1 MILVVMVSMLA
12 GQLVM
17 LSHDVSLL
25 GYLVASS
32 VFHNRQREDVYWLS
46 REGRLL
52 GVIPCLGS
60 GPHSFC
66 TKSTSH
72 LVKLT
77 KIIQEHLLSLTMAMV
92 GLVVLTLKLIP
103 P

>member
-12 GQLVM
+12 YQLVM
-17 LSHDVSLL
+17 LSHDMSLL

-32 VFHNRQREDVYWLS
+32 VFHNRQREDVNWLS

-66 TKSTSH
+66 TKY
-72 LVKLT
+72 L
-77 KIIQEHLLSLTMAMV
+77 EHKSSSKDDKDVSGTYTFFNDGYGGISSV
-92 GLVVLTLKLIP
+92 RLIP

>member
-1 MILVVMVSMLA
+1 MVSMLA
-12 GQLVM
+12 AQLVM
-17 LSHDVSLL
+17 LSSHDTSLL
-25 GYLVASS
+25 GYLVVSS

-66 TKSTSH
+66 TKF
-72 LVKLT
+72 L
-77 KIIQEHLLSLTMAMV
+77 EHKSSSEDDEDPSGTYTFFNDGYGGISSV
-92 GLVVLTLKLIP
+92 RLIP

>member
-1 MILVVMVSMLA
+1 MM
-12 GQLVM
+12 
-17 LSHDVSLL
+17 SLL
-25 GYLVASS
+25 GYLVATS

-52 GVIPCLGS
+52 GIIPCLGS

-66 TKSTSH
+66 TKFLEEPKSPKEDEEDVSGTYTFFNDGYGGISS
-72 LVKLT
+72 V
-77 KIIQEHLLSLTMAMV
+77 
-92 GLVVLTLKLIP
+92 KLIP

>member
-1 MILVVMVSMLA
+1 M
-12 GQLVM
+12 
-17 LSHDVSLL
+17 
-25 GYLVASS
+25 ASS

-66 TKSTSH
+66 TKFLEYKSSS
-72 LVKLT
+72 
-77 KIIQEHLLSLTMAMV
+77 EGDEDLSGTYTFFND
-92 GLVVLTLKLIP
+92 GYGGISSIRLIK
-103 P
+103 

>member
-12 GQLVM
+12 AQLVM
-17 LSHDVSLL
+17 LSHDTSLL
-25 GYLVASS
+25 GYLVVSS

-52 GVIPCLGS
+52 GVIPCLAS

-66 TKSTSH
+66 TKFLEYKSSS
-72 LVKLT
+72 
-77 KIIQEHLLSLTMAMV
+77 EDDDDLSGIYTFFNDGYGGISSV
-92 GLVVLTLKLIP
+92 RLIP

>member
-1 MILVVMVSMLA
+1 MI
-12 GQLVM
+12 
-17 LSHDVSLL
+17 HITTI

-66 TKSTSH
+66 TKF
-72 LVKLT
+72 LEYKLSSEDDEDLS
-77 KIIQEHLLSLTMAMV
+77 EHILSLMMAME
-92 GLVVLTLKLIP
+92 GLVVLNYYYPNPL
-103 P
+103 

>member
-1 MILVVMVSMLA
+1 M
-12 GQLVM
+12 
-17 LSHDVSLL
+17 SLL

-66 TKSTSH
+66 TNFLEHKSSS
-72 LVKLT
+72 
-77 KIIQEHLLSLTMAMV
+77 EDEDLSGTYTFFNDGYGGISSV
-92 GLVVLTLKLIP
+92 RLIP
-103 P
+103 Q